1 MISSLAGGRR
11 TPPLKTTQ
19 SFEEGSRNIRGAD
32 RDVKRTLPGVAVPE
46 EQMNERSES
55 NPFVATPSKINS
67 TQEYPPAPIE
77 TDAEAEPVS
86 RSHTPTIALGENE
99 IHPFTQGSVPGVSS
113 VRTRVERRYRPAE
126 PEKAPEEQALK
137 THPYELMGHESLYA
151 EATQKLEDA
160 RKRGD
165 LSREDKVTLEG
176 LENEFNSLF
185 KMNYEVI
192 RDDMTVFHAKRR
204 ELQEVD
210 QELAE
215 LTTDLLNLQTE
226 LETNAYQEETDDIA
240 RLAQN
245 LGVVLDLKPG
255 EVIYD
260 KQKLVLL
267 EELQSRLPVGKRTD
281 HAAIKVSLHLLHVRK
296 RVDEAQ
302 EFTDALTHVKKRQ
315 ADASAKRARIA
326 EEGRDAFERA
336 NFRRQS
342 MHVFI
347 QELDDLE
354 DKITRSLPQRT
365 DSTEAP
371 STSIQ
376 EAA

>member
-1 MISSLAGGRR
+1 M
-11 TPPLKTTQ
+11 
-19 SFEEGSRNIRGAD
+19 
-32 RDVKRTLPGVAVPE
+32 
-46 EQMNERSES
+46 
-55 NPFVATPSKINS
+55 
-67 TQEYPPAPIE
+67 
-77 TDAEAEPVS
+77 
-86 RSHTPTIALGENE
+86 
-99 IHPFTQGSVPGVSS
+99 
-113 VRTRVERRYRPAE
+113 
-126 PEKAPEEQALK
+126 
-137 THPYELMGHESLYA
+137 
-151 EATQKLEDA
+151 
-160 RKRGD
+160 
-165 LSREDKVTLEG
+165 
-176 LENEFNSLF
+176 
-185 KMNYEVI
+185 
-192 RDDMTVFHAKRR
+192 
-204 ELQEVD
+204 
-210 QELAE
+210 
-215 LTTDLLNLQTE
+215 
-226 LETNAYQEETDDIA
+226 
-240 RLAQN
+240 
-245 LGVVLDLKPG
+245 
-255 EVIYD
+255 IYD